1 MTKRKNR
8 AHTWAYMQHAADET
22 KRILDRRL
30 PPETPAELRTAIHI
44 IATEA
49 WSLGYLEGSADGDQ
63 KGVRK

>member
-1 MTKRKNR
+1 MTKQKHH
-8 AHTWAYMQHAADET
+8 AQTWAHMQHAADET

-49 WSLGYLEGSADGDQ
+49 WSLGYIAGSAGD
-63 KGVRK
+63 KGRG